1 MARGQQESKE
11 QSAVVR
17 WFKMQYPKYQE
28 CIVAIPNGAHLAG
41 KTVDD
46 RKRQMAKMKRE
57 GLKPGASDLFIA
69 VPVGDLS
76 GLWLEM
82 KKTGETYSSV
92 KTNQREHLAQMIKVG
107 YAADWAAG
115 IDQAINIIKKY
126 MDGKS

>member
-28 CIVAIPNGAHLAG
+28 CILAIPNGVHLAG
-41 KTVDD
+41 KTDTD
-46 RKRQMAKMKRE
+46 RARQMAKLKRE

-82 KKTGETYSSV
+82 KKTGETYSRVS
-92 KTNQREHLAQMIKVG
+92 TDQRAHLAQMIKVG

-115 IDQAINIIKKY
+115 IDQSINVIKKY
-126 MDGKS
+126 MDGK

>member
-1 MARGQQESKE
+1 
-11 QSAVVR
+11 
-17 WFKMQYPKYQE
+17 MQYQDYQE

-41 KTVDD
+41 KTPTD
-46 RKRQMAKMKRE
+46 RAKQMAKMKRE

-92 KTNQREHLAQMIKVG
+92 KTNQREHLALMKQMG
-107 YAADWAAG
+107 YGAEWAAG